1 MALATTALPYGM
13 RDIRISTLNDDGSLQ
28 TPVDLPN
35 AQVLSFSEAED
46 FEELR
51 GDDQVV
57 ALRGKGPKVEWSL
70 EAGGI
75 TLAAYKAI
83 VGGTNTTTGST
94 PNQVKTYRKLGTDA
108 RPYFKAEGQSISDSG
123 GDFHSILYKARAS
136 ENIEGSQEDGKF
148 WITKLGG
155 TAIPNT
161 SGILY
166 DFVQNETATAI
177 P

>member
-108 RPYFKAEGQSISDSG
+108 RPYFKAEGQSISD
-123 GDFHSILYKARAS
+123 
-136 ENIEGSQEDGKF
+136 GSQEDGKF